1 MKDFDDINW
10 LGHAGFYFLDKSGNK
25 IYFVDPFNLPAPNLP
40 KGDIA
45 FITHAHYD
53 HFSSNDIAKIVKQTT
68 ILVATADVLA
78 KSDISSDKKFE
89 VLPNKNYQING
100 FSFSTIPA
108 YNNKSER
115 LNFHPKTN
123 NWVGYIFNLN
133 GKKVYHAGDTDF
145 IEEMKGLKNLNLDI
159 AMLPMGGTYTMDVN
173 EMIEAANAISA
184 KYTVPMHYKD
194 LLGKNYLQAE
204 EKLKK
209 GVINSKVL
217 VLEEVKQLTP

>member
-1 MKDFDDINW
+1 MKNLDDVNW

-25 IYFVDPFNLPAPNLP
+25 IYFVDPFNLPALDLP
-40 KGDIA
+40 KGDIV

-53 HFSSNDIAKIVKQTT
+53 HFSNNDIAKIVKQTT

-78 KSDISSDKKFE
+78 KSAISSDKKFE
-89 VLPNKNYQING
+89 VLPNKNYEVNG
-100 FSFSTIPA
+100 FSFLTIPA

-145 IEEMKGLKNLNLDI
+145 TEEMKDLKNLNLDV
-159 AMLPMGGTYTMDVN
+159 AMLPMGGTYTMNVD
-173 EMIEAANAISA
+173 EMIEASNAIGA

-217 VLEEVKQLTP
+217 ILKEVK

>member
-10 LGHAGFYFLDKSGNK
+10 LGHAGFYFLDKYGNK
-25 IYFVDPFNLPAPNLP
+25 IYFVDPFKLADKKLENA
-40 KGDIA
+40 DII

-53 HFSSNDIAKIVKQTT
+53 HFSQNDIKKISTDKT
-68 ILVATADVLA
+68 IIVATADVLA
-78 KSDISSDKKFE
+78 KTDISINKKFA
-89 VLPNKNYQING
+89 VLPNKNYEING

-108 YNNKSER
+108 YNNKSAR
-115 LNFHPKTN
+115 LNFHPKAN

-133 GKKVYHAGDTDF
+133 GKRIYHAGDTDF
-145 IEEMKGLKNLNLDI
+145 IEEMKSLGKLGLDV

-173 EMIEAANAISA
+173 EMIEAANAIGA

-194 LLGKNYLQAE
+194 LLGKNYQEAE

-217 VLEEVKQLTP
+217 ILEEVK